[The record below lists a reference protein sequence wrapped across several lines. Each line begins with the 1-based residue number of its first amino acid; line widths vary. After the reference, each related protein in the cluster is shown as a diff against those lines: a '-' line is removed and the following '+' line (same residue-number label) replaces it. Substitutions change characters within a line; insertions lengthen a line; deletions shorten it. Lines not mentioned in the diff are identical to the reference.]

1 MNNMNKKNLSLLI
14 ILSLVVGF
22 AAGSFINYGRK
33 SEVVQQQKTV
43 STGFSASLMI
53 DYGNGTLKTFERSL
67 SPNETML
74 QLLTDAAKE
83 SGIGLETKNYGSL
96 GVLVVQIGQM
106 KNGDGEKYWQYWV
119 NNIAPPLGA
128 DKYIVQPGDVI
139 EWKFIKSQE

>member
-1 MNNMNKKNLSLLI
+1 
-14 ILSLVVGF
+14 
-22 AAGSFINYGRK
+22 
-33 SEVVQQQKTV
+33 
-43 STGFSASLMI
+43 MI